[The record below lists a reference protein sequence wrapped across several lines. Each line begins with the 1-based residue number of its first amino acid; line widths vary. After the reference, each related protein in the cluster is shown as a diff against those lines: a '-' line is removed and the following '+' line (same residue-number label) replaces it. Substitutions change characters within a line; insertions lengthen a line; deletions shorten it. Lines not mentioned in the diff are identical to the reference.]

1 MKYRNIQRLVS
12 LALAVALAM
21 ALLVSCTENET
32 PPAKKTPVFSDVT
45 PGVVS
50 GNVKITSANDISG
63 DVTTISCTGKN
74 ASIRGSGAR
83 VADGQIEI
91 TASGI
96 YWLTGAWNG
105 SVKVAPEAD
114 KDGDFAVAGSVELV
128 FGGFTATA
136 ADGPALII
144 EKASVAVV
152 TLADGTENVL
162 RDAADYSAAAKAE
175 GYDAALFAKCDLI
188 LRGTGKLTV
197 SASCKDGVK
206 CKDIL
211 TVEGGTYEV
220 SAPGN
225 GVTGRDAVLIGGGSF
240 TLSAGSDALQATE
253 ELDKKLG
260 YVAVYGGDFRITA
273 GDEAIAAKTDVLI
286 CGGSFDI
293 TALGNGISAGIG
305 LTFSAGTISRLEA
318 GNDGLKAKL
327 GEVRLGGGSVSVTA
341 KGDAIDAV
349 GCVISGGSVTVKSTE
364 KHGINCSGDV
374 AVTGGSLDL
383 AATGTAY
390 KTSEAQKSGRPGSS
404 WGTGTGKG
412 TAGYD
417 TTDGGLFKIEA
428 KGIKASGDVH
438 FSGGTV
444 VCRTTGHAVDAD
456 GDVTVS
462 GTADVTIDAW
472 YDGCNSKGVSAA
484 GDVTVEGGTLRI
496 ERSRNGI
503 DGRNVTVKGGT
514 VTVKAAND
522 GIHAEGAAGT
532 TSGPSSGGLNLV
544 TVAGGSITV
553 DAGGDAIDS
562 KGSVVLSGG
571 TALLSGASDTAG
583 APLNRGSGSCSIRY
597 TGGSL
602 LALGNAGKTEA
613 PSLTAAGAAPFLLYT
628 GTIPAGAEIS
638 LRDLAGNVLLSG
650 TAAKDAGCAILGCD
664 GLTVGS
670 AYVLTVGRASVTV
683 TLASLMTSVGSGR

>member
-1 MKYRNIQRLVS
+1 MKYRNIQRLLTV
-12 LALAVALAM
+12 ALAVALALS
-21 ALLVSCTENET
+21 LLVSCEEPEVQPT
-32 PPAKKTPVFSDVT
+32 KKAPVLSDVT

-50 GNVKITSANDISG
+50 GNVKVSSADNISG
-63 DVTTISCTGKN
+63 DFTTISCTGKS

-96 YWLTGAWNG
+96 YWLSGTWNG
-105 SVKVAPEAD
+105 SIRVVPEAD
-114 KDGDFAVAGSVELV
+114 TDGDLAVRGSVELIL
-128 FGGFTATA
+128 GGFSAAA

-144 EKASVAVV
+144 EKASVAVI
-152 TLADGTENVL
+152 TLVDGTENEL
-162 RDAADYSAAAKAE
+162 RDAADYSSAAKAN
-175 GYDAALFAKCDLI
+175 GYDAALFSKCDLI

-197 SASCKDGVK
+197 TASCKDGIK

-225 GVTGRDAVLIGGGSF
+225 GITGRDAVLIGGGSF

-260 YVAVYGGDFRITA
+260 YIAVYGGDFRITA

-286 CGGSFDI
+286 CGGSFDLS
-293 TALGNGISAGIG
+293 AGGNGISSGIG
-305 LTFSAGTISRLEA
+305 LTFSSGTISRLES
-318 GNDGLKAKL
+318 GNDGLKAEL

-349 GCVISGGSVTVKSTE
+349 GCVISGGSVTLKSTE
-364 KHGINCSGDV
+364 KHGINCAGDV
-374 AVTGGSLDL
+374 AVTGGTVYLTTL
-383 AATGTAY
+383 GTAY

-404 WGTGTGKG
+404 WGTGIGNKG
-412 TAGYD
+412 AGYD
-417 TTDGGLFKIEA
+417 MTDSGLYKIKA
-428 KGIKASGDVH
+428 KGIKAAGDIL

-444 VCRTTGHAVDAD
+444 VLETTGHAVTAD
-456 GDVTVS
+456 GNVTLQ
-462 GTADVTIDAW
+462 GNTDITINAW
-472 YDGCNSKGVSAA
+472 CDGCNSKGISVA
-484 GDVTVEGGTLRI
+484 GDITISGGTLRI
-496 ERSRNGI
+496 ERARNGL
-503 DGRNVTVKGGT
+503 DGRNVTVSGGS
-514 VTVKAAND
+514 VSIKAAND

-532 TSGPSSGGLNLV
+532 TSGPTSGGLNLI
-544 TVAGGSITV
+544 TVSGGTVTV
-553 DAGGDAIDS
+553 DADGDGMDS
-562 KGSVVLSGG
+562 KGSIVLSGG
-571 TALLSGASDTAG
+571 TVVLAGASDTAG

-613 PSLTAAGAAPFLLYT
+613 PSLTAAGAAPFILYT
-628 GTIPAGAEIS
+628 GQIPADTGIT
-638 LRDLAGNVLLSG
+638 LRELSGNVLLSG

-670 AYVLTVGRASVTV
+670 TYILSIGETSVTV
-683 TLASLMTSVGSGR
+683 TLASLMTSVGNGR